1 MESYH
6 GNQNSVKNSLRLI
19 NNGANLVTRDQ
30 AEQLLHADDMIGQW
44 LTGDVD
50 VYPPDQWCPWVDDW
64 RWEPT
69 IEPNEAER
77 EIVEHNAREEAEI
90 ADSEFE
96 SDLEYQQWLSSLEAS
111 EADLDAMERYYETRS
126 WDFGHDA

>member
-6 GNQNSVKNSLRLI
+6 GNQNSVKSSLRLI
-19 NNGANLVTRDQ
+19 NTGANLVTRDQ

-50 VYPPDQWCPWVDDW
+50 VYPPDQWCAWVDDW

-69 IEPNEAER
+69 IEPDETELEMVRTA
-77 EIVEHNAREEAEI
+77 IEEEVAI
-90 ADSEFE
+90 LDQEFE
-96 SDLEYQQWLSSLEAS
+96 ESGMDTEEFHRWLDSLEPTIGEL
-111 EADLDAMERYYETRS
+111 EARDMSDCG
-126 WDFGHDA
+126 FGHQA